1 MAIHA
6 SRGSY
11 DYSADPILGAAL
23 GYWRAKRGKRFMP
36 ARRDIDPVE
45 VPTLLPNLQLIE
57 IVDGRYRFRLVGSEL
72 VNAYGSDYTRQ
83 YADEFFE
90 GARARNI
97 LEVYEIVKVTRQP
110 AFMRSR
116 YETPRGLTLV
126 ANRLYL
132 PLSADS
138 LDVNMILGALTFEFA
153 AVASIAGAWGGA
165 ARLAGSD
172 IEMVDAN

>member
-1 MAIHA
+1 VAIDA
-6 SRGSY
+6 SRSSY
-11 DYSADPILGAAL
+11 DYNVDPILGAAL
-23 GYWRAKRGKRFMP
+23 GYWRAKRGNRLMP
-36 ARRDIDPVE
+36 SRRDLDPAE

-72 VNAYGSDYTRQ
+72 VRAYGSDYTRQ

-116 YETPRGLTLV
+116 YETARGVSLV

-132 PLSADS
+132 PLSADGC
-138 LDVNMILGALTFEFA
+138 DVNMILGALTFEFGSA
-153 AVASIAGAWGGA
+153 ATIAGAWGGA

-172 IEMVDAN
+172 IEMVDAS

>member
-1 MAIHA
+1 MAIDA
-6 SRGSY
+6 SRSSY

-23 GYWRAKRGKRFMP
+23 GYWRAKRGNRLMP
-36 ARRDIDPVE
+36 SRRDLDPAE

-72 VNAYGSDYTRQ
+72 VRAYGSDYTRQ

-97 LEVYEIVKVTRQP
+97 LEVYEIVRVTRRP

-116 YETPRGLTLV
+116 YETARGVSFV

-132 PLSADS
+132 PLSADGR
-138 LDVNMILGALTFEFA
+138 DVNMILGALTFEFGSA
-153 AVASIAGAWGGA
+153 AAIAGAWGGA

-172 IEMVDAN
+172 IEMVDAS